1 MDADLPGLRGPV
13 AIRRRLIV
21 HGRVHGVG
29 FRVSVARLASA
40 RGIAGWVRNRGDGT
54 VEVVAEGS
62 TEDVQAVECFT
73 HEGPRGAEVARVDVT
88 AEPPEGLEGF
98 EIR

>member
-1 MDADLPGLRGPV
+1 M
-13 AIRRRLIV
+13 

-29 FRVSVARLASA
+29 FRASVARVAGA
-40 RGIAGWVRNRGDGT
+40 RGVAGWVQNRADGT

-62 TEDVQAVECFT
+62 EDDVASVERFAG
-73 HEGPRGAEVARVDVT
+73 EGPRAADVSRVDAT
-88 AEPPEGLEGF
+88 SEPPEGLARF

>member
-1 MDADLPGLRGPV
+1 M
-13 AIRRRLIV
+13 

-29 FRVSVARLASA
+29 FRVSVARFAEA
-40 RGIAGWVRNRGDGT
+40 RGVAGWARNRADGT

-62 TEDVQAVECFT
+62 EDDVASVEMFT
-73 HEGPRGAEVARVDVT
+73 HEGPRAAEVSRVDAT
-88 AEPPEGLEGF
+88 SEAPEGLARF